1 LKNTRKTT
9 MENSKAVSAEQPT
22 APQDISQAKAAL
34 AKLPM
39 LGPIMWLYARDAN
52 KRWSFV
58 AEQDWLLI
66 PPLVLDQC
74 KLYTK
79 QEIPWA
85 YCSWAKVSDPVHA
98 RLQSGQAKIGPA
110 EWQSGS
116 NCWLIDLVAPFGEA
130 DKILDDLRRTS
141 LKGIPV
147 YRHRANAVTAS
158 AAYERLEAL

>member
-1 LKNTRKTT
+1 MNDLKSSTT
-9 MENSKAVSAEQPT
+9 EPAS
-22 APQDISQAKAAL
+22 APQDLSQAKAAL

-52 KRWSFV
+52 KRWAFI

-79 QEIPWA
+79 QDIPWA
-85 YCSWAKVSDPVHA
+85 YCSWAKVSDTVHA
-98 RLQSGQAKIGPA
+98 RLQSGQAKIGPG

-116 NCWLIDLVAPFGEA
+116 HHWLIDLVAPFGEA
-130 DKILDDLRRTS
+130 DKLLDDLRRTS
-141 LKGIPV
+141 LKGITV
-147 YRHRANAVTAS
+147 YRHRASSV
-158 AAYERLEAL
+158 AAIGYERLEAL

>member
-1 LKNTRKTT
+1 MQTHQ
-9 MENSKAVSAEQPT
+9 ESAEIKEASPPT
-22 APQDISQAKAAL
+22 QDLSQAKAAL

-39 LGPIMWLYARDAN
+39 LGPIMWLYARDPH
-52 KRWSFV
+52 KRWAFV

-85 YCSWAKVSDPVHA
+85 YCSWAKVSDAVHE
-98 RLQSGQAKIGPA
+98 RMQSGQAKIGPA

-116 NCWLIDLVAPFGEA
+116 HHWLIDLVSPFGEA

-141 LKGIPV
+141 LKGITI
-147 YRHRANAVTAS
+147 YRHRATNTANAPTLS
-158 AAYERLEAL
+158 YERLEAL